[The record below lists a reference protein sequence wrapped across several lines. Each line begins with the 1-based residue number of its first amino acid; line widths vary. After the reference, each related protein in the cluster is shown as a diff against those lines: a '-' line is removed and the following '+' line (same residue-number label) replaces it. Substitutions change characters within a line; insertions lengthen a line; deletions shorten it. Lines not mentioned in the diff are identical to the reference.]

1 MIDMDA
7 DGCICLQIHA
17 YASIWTHMAA
27 YGCPWLQG
35 RKSPRSVVPAAELAF
50 ARIWWHM
57 HAYGRICA
65 HIHGYA
71 RIWTHMDPYGCSW
84 LHGHKSPQFTVRAAG
99 LTFGRVWLHMDA
111 YGRQCLHIHAYTCI
125 WTHMHAYGRM
135 WLHMDAFDFRLCFRS
150 LTDRRPLM

>member
-1 MIDMDA
+1 MSADSRICKHMD
-7 DGCICLQIHA
+7 
-17 YASIWTHMAA
+17 A
-27 YGCPWLQG
+27 YGCIWMPVATRPQVTPI
-35 RKSPRSVVPAAELAF
+35 RRARSRAGICPHMVAYAC
-50 ARIWWHM
+50 IWPHM
-57 HAYGRICA
+57 CAYSWVCT
-65 HIHGYA
+65 
-71 RIWTHMDPYGCSW
+71 WTHMDPYGCSW